1 MLYYNTEDPTFM
13 KNSFFIKRSDLQS
26 SLRISQYDIL
36 HLICTKN
43 VEVTF
48 KACTDGGKHL
58 AIKQT

>member
-13 KNSFFIKRSDLQS
+13 KNTFLIIVIQS

-58 AIKQT
+58 TIKQT

>member
-13 KNSFFIKRSDLQS
+13 KNTFLIIVVQS

>member
-13 KNSFFIKRSDLQS
+13 KNSFLIIVVQS

>member
-13 KNSFFIKRSDLQS
+13 ENTFLIIVIQS

>member
-13 KNSFFIKRSDLQS
+13 KNTFLIIVIQS

>member
-1 MLYYNTEDPTFM
+1 MLCYNTEDPTFM
-13 KNSFFIKRSDLQS
+13 KNTFLIIVIQS